1 MAAVPAIQTRIDEL
15 QNSFHDKVDD
25 VMSERDLKRN
35 DIYAAR
41 TKVLK
46 EKGPKNFWALVI
58 QSHEDVAMELMGPYD
73 ATILDSLEDLNVE
86 FTQDGYKLTIKFGR
100 NDFFEEKEL
109 WAEDVDGDMKFS
121 GISWKDGKGPL
132 TEAEEEQAS
141 ASKSGTKRE
150 RDDRGPSL
158 FEVFAEMAPHPEED
172 EELEE
177 EDDEE
182 IEELVGEWE
191 EDLEDRKEVLG
202 CLVDEIWA
210 DPASVLAKLPTGKC
224 AEGCTHSHH

>member
-1 MAAVPAIQTRIDEL
+1 MAAVPEIQTRIDEL
-15 QNSFHDKVDD
+15 QNSFHDKVDE
-25 VMSERDLKRN
+25 VMGERDLKRN

-73 ATILDSLEDLNVE
+73 AAILDSLEDFNVE

-121 GISWKDGKGPL
+121 GITWKDGKGPL
-132 TEAEEEQAS
+132 TEEEEEQAS
-141 ASKSGTKRE
+141 AKTGAKRE

-210 DPASVLAKLPTGKC
+210 DPASVLAKLPAGKC
-224 AEGCTHSHH
+224 GEGCTHSHH